1 MPADRL
7 PTERLPHDLGAE
19 RAVLGGILADNAVFA
34 EVATLL
40 HPEDFHLPGH
50 SAIYEAF
57 VALQSQVPPT
67 PLDAVTVTSALKA
80 SSKLNSA
87 GGPAYLAELEG
98 GVPTTANTL
107 SYARLVHEKSLK
119 RRLIGACSELT
130 DLAVDPGT
138 ELEEM
143 LDEAQRRVFAI
154 AERHQEGDLRPFHLA
169 LDHTLEL
176 IEQACASGGQGV
188 TGLSTGFADLDQML
202 TGLHPGEL
210 IILAARPGCGKTSLA
225 LNIATNVVLRGGAG
239 RAPSP
244 VAVFSLEMP
253 EDQLAMRLLSSETR
267 IDMKR
272 IRQGHLSPSHKEK
285 LQHAA
290 SQLWNAPL
298 FIDDSG
304 SLSSFDLRTK
314 VRRLQT
320 KLLSLDPPSRLSLV
334 VIDYL
339 QLMHQRGAE
348 SRQQEVQEISRS
360 LKALAKELELP
371 IVALSQ
377 LNRKVEERRG
387 SKSRPMLSD
396 LRESG
401 AIEQDADV
409 VMFIHRESD
418 DDADGAPSPGPQGA
432 QVELVIAKQ
441 RNGPTGEIPLLLFS
455 EYTRFENLAREGMVR

>member
-1 MPADRL
+1 MTDRI
-7 PTERLPHDLGAE
+7 PSDRLPHDLGAE

-34 EVATLL
+34 EVATLIQ
-40 HPEDFHLPGH
+40 PEDFHLPGH
-50 SAIYEAF
+50 AAIYEAF
-57 VALQSQVPPT
+57 VSLQSQVPPA
-67 PLDAVTVTSALKA
+67 PIDAVTVTSALK
-80 SSKLNSA
+80 STSKLNSA

-107 SYARLVHEKSLK
+107 SYARIVQEKALK
-119 RRLIGACSELT
+119 RRLITACAELT
-130 DLAVDPGT
+130 DIAVDPGT

-143 LDEAQRRVFAI
+143 LDESQRRIFAI
-154 AERHQEGDLRPFHLA
+154 AEKHQEGDLKPFHHA

-202 TGLHPGEL
+202 TGLHAGEL

-225 LNIATNVVLRGGAG
+225 LNIATNVVLRGGGG
-239 RAPSP
+239 RGPTPA
-244 VAVFSLEMP
+244 AVFSLEMP

-267 IDMKR
+267 VDMKR

-285 LQHAA
+285 IQHAA

-304 SLSSFDLRTK
+304 ALSSFDLRTK

-320 KLLSLDPPSRLSLV
+320 KLTTQDPPSRLSLV

-348 SRQQEVQEISRS
+348 SRQQEVQEISRN
-360 LKALAKELELP
+360 LKSLAKELEIP
-371 IVALSQ
+371 IIALSQ

-387 SKSRPMLSD
+387 KNSRPMLSD

-401 AIEQDADV
+401 SIEQDADV
-409 VMFIHRESD
+409 VMFIHKEVD
-418 DDADGAPSPGPQGA
+418 EDQEGAPPPGA
-432 QVELVIAKQ
+432 QGIEVELVIAKQ

-455 EYTRFENLAREGMVR
+455 EYTRFENKLREGFVQ

>member
-1 MPADRL
+1 MSERIPFDRL
-7 PTERLPHDLGAE
+7 PNDQGAE
-19 RAVLGGILADNAVFA
+19 RAVLGGVLADNSVFA

-40 HPEDFHLPGH
+40 QPEDFHQPGH
-50 SAIYEAF
+50 AAIYEAF
-57 VALQSQVPPT
+57 MALQKQVPPQ
-67 PLDAVTVTSALKA
+67 PIDAVTVTSALKA
-80 SSKLNSA
+80 SSKLNQA

-107 SYARLVHEKSLK
+107 SYARLVQEKALK
-119 RRLIGACSELT
+119 RRLISACAELT
-130 DLAVDPGT
+130 DLAHDPGT
-138 ELEEM
+138 ELDEM

-154 AERHQEGDLRPFHLA
+154 AEQRQEGDLRPINLA

-176 IEQACASGGQGV
+176 IEQACANGGSGV

-225 LNIATNVVLRGGAG
+225 LNVATNAALR
-239 RAPSP
+239 SKVP
-244 VAVFSLEMP
+244 VAIFSLEMP

-267 IDMKR
+267 VDMKR
-272 IRQGHLSPSHKEK
+272 IRQGHLSAAHKEK
-285 LQHAA
+285 IQHAA
-290 SQLWNAPL
+290 SQLWSAPL

-320 KLLSLDPPSRLSLV
+320 KLTAMDPPQRLQLV

-371 IVALSQ
+371 IIALSQ
-377 LNRKVEERRG
+377 LNRKVEERSG
-387 SKSRPMLSD
+387 KKSKPMLSD

-409 VMFIHRESD
+409 VMFIHKLTE
-418 DDADGAPSPGPQGA
+418 DGEDGPSAPPPGQGID
-432 QVELVIAKQ
+432 VELVVAKQ

-455 EYTRFENLAREGMVR
+455 EYTRFENKLREGYPQ

>member
-1 MPADRL
+1 MSFDRIPSDRL
-7 PTERLPHDLGAE
+7 PNDQSAE
-19 RAVLGGILADNAVFA
+19 KAVLGGILADNAVFA

-40 HPEDFHLPGH
+40 MPEDFHQAGH

-57 VALQSQVPPT
+57 VNLQKQVPPQ
-67 PLDAVTVTSALKA
+67 PIDAVTVTAELRA
-80 SSKLNSA
+80 ASKLNAA
-87 GGPAYLAELEG
+87 GGPGYLAELEG
-98 GVPTTANTL
+98 GVPTTANTV
-107 SYARLVHEKSLK
+107 SYARIVQEKSLK
-119 RRLIGACSELT
+119 RRLINACAELSDIAT
-130 DLAVDPGT
+130 DPGT
-138 ELEEM
+138 RVDEM

-154 AERHQEGDLRPFHLA
+154 AEKHQEGDLKPFHVT
-169 LDHTLEL
+169 LDHTLEV
-176 IEQACASGGQGV
+176 IEQLCASGGAGV
-188 TGLSTGFADLDQML
+188 TGLSTGFHDLDQML
-202 TGLHPGEL
+202 TGLHGGEL

-225 LNIATNVVLRGGAG
+225 LNIATNAVLRSKT
-239 RAPSP
+239 PC
-244 VAVFSLEMP
+244 AVFSLEMP
-253 EDQLAMRLLSSETR
+253 EDQLAMRLLASETR

-272 IRQGHLSPSHKEK
+272 IRQGHLSAAHKEK
-285 LQHAA
+285 IQHAA

-320 KLLSLDPPSRLSLV
+320 RLLTLDPPQKLGLV

-387 SKSRPMLSD
+387 VKGKPMLSD

-409 VMFIHRESD
+409 VMFIHREQEESD
-418 DDADGAPSPGPQGA
+418 DGGAPPPGA
-432 QVELVIAKQ
+432 QGFEVELIVAKQ
-441 RNGPTGEIPLLLFS
+441 RNGPTGSVPLLLFS
-455 EYTRFENLAREGMVR
+455 EYTRFENKLREQFVQ

>member
-1 MPADRL
+1 MSAERIPSD
-7 PTERLPHDLGAE
+7 RLPHDLLAE
-19 RAVLGGILADNAVFA
+19 RSVLGGILADNAVFA

-40 HPEDFHLPGH
+40 QPEDFHLPGH
-50 SAIYEAF
+50 AAIYEAF
-57 VALQSQVPPT
+57 VTLQSSVPPQ
-67 PLDAVTVTSALKA
+67 PLDAVTVTAALKTT
-80 SSKLNSA
+80 SKLNSA
-87 GGPAYLAELEG
+87 GGPTYLAELEG

-107 SYARLVHEKSLK
+107 SYARIVQEKALK
-119 RRLIGACSELT
+119 RRLIGACAELT
-130 DLAVDPGT
+130 DIATDPGT
-138 ELEEM
+138 ELDEM

-154 AERHQEGDLRPFHLA
+154 AEKHQEGDLKPFNVA
-169 LDHTLEL
+169 LDKTLEL

-210 IILAARPGCGKTSLA
+210 LILAARPGCGKTSLA
-225 LNIATNVVLRGGAG
+225 LNIATNAVLRSKVPA
-239 RAPSP
+239 
-244 VAVFSLEMP
+244 AVFSLEMP

-314 VRRLQT
+314 VRRLQS
-320 KLLSLDPPSRLSLV
+320 KLSGMDPPQKLNLV

-339 QLMHQRGAE
+339 QLMHQRGSE

-360 LKALAKELELP
+360 LKALAKELSLP
-371 IVALSQ
+371 IIALSQ
-377 LNRKVEERRG
+377 LNRKVEERKG
-387 SKSRPMLSD
+387 TKSKPMLSD

-409 VMFIHRESD
+409 VMFIHREQEDSEE
-418 DDADGAPSPGPQGA
+418 GGGGPPPPGGQGLE
-432 QVELVIAKQ
+432 VELVVAKQ
-441 RNGPTGEIPLLLFS
+441 RNGPTGSVPLLLFS
-455 EYTRFENLAREGMVR
+455 EYTRFENKLRDGFAQ

>member
-1 MPADRL
+1 MPAERVSSDRL
-7 PTERLPHDLGAE
+7 PQDAFAE
-19 RAVLGGILADNAVFA
+19 RSVLGGVLADNAVFA

-40 HPEDFHLPGH
+40 APEDFHQPAH
-50 SAIYEAF
+50 SAIWEAF
-57 VALQSQVPPT
+57 VQLQSQVPPA
-67 PLDAVTVTSALKA
+67 PIDAVTVTAALKSA
-80 SSKLNSA
+80 SKLNAA

-98 GVPTTANTL
+98 AVPTTANTIN
-107 SYARLVHEKSLK
+107 YARIVQEKSLK
-119 RRLIGACSELT
+119 RRLINACVELS
-130 DLAVDPGT
+130 DFAQDPGT
-138 ELEEM
+138 ELDEM

-154 AERHQEGDLRPFHLA
+154 AEKHQEGDLKPFHVA
-169 LDHTLEL
+169 LDHTLEV
-176 IEQACASGGQGV
+176 IETLCASGGAGV
-188 TGLSTGFADLDQML
+188 TGLSTGFHDLDQML
-202 TGLHPGEL
+202 TGLHAGEL

-225 LNIATNVVLRGGAG
+225 LNIATNAVLRSKVPA
-239 RAPSP
+239 
-244 VAVFSLEMP
+244 AVFSLEMP
-253 EDQLAMRLLSSETR
+253 EDQLAMRLLASETR
-267 IDMKR
+267 VDMKR
-272 IRQGHLSPSHKEK
+272 IRQGHLSAAQKEK

-314 VRRLQT
+314 VRRLQS
-320 KLLSLDPPSRLSLV
+320 KLGSADPPQRLQLV

-387 SKSRPMLSD
+387 VKGKPMLSD

-409 VMFIHRESD
+409 VMFIHREQEEND
-418 DDADGAPSPGPQGA
+418 EGGALPPGPQGLE
-432 QVELVIAKQ
+432 VELIVSKQ
-441 RNGPTGEIPLLLFS
+441 RNGPTGSVPLLLFS
-455 EYTRFENLAREGMVR
+455 EYTRFENKLRDNFVQ